1 MRRKNFTIRRQ
12 RAALECPT
20 FPFNPREFRAPDM
33 LCRDSGLPLN
43 TRNSTGTAGNVF
55 EDLPAPEG
63 SSPLFFK
70 IPRNL
75 TSSPFEL
82 RSGNTGSTM
91 RHGEGLRREP
101 QSSTRPTPRFTR
113 NFKCLES
120 NAPYWRNFFSKL
132 YDGSSEV
139 CFLGVAFRNIPR
151 FQVTFN
157 VGESTS
163 RPKCVCEHTVP
174 SDHNVVDQ

>member
-43 TRNSTGTAGNVF
+43 TRNSMGTSGNVF

-113 NFKCLES
+113 NL
-120 NAPYWRNFFSKL
+120 NAWNPMHRIGGTYSQNCMMEAPKFAFSEL
-132 YDGSSEV
+132 HFGTFQD
-139 CFLGVAFRNIPR
+139 FR
-151 FQVTFN
+151 
-157 VGESTS
+157 
-163 RPKCVCEHTVP
+163 
-174 SDHNVVDQ
+174 